1 MENPLGAPMQQYSTE
16 PSFRISEIDDKL
28 NLLKNRIL
36 LVGQSMVEEREK
48 NFSQIQ
54 EIKKDLII
62 IKEENTRIRELLQ
75 RITEQLG
82 STARKEELAIIQ
94 RQLDLF
100 RNT

>member
-1 MENPLGAPMQQYSTE
+1 MENSSGVPVQQYSAE

-36 LVGQSMVEEREK
+36 LIGQSMVEEREK

-75 RITEQLG
+75 RVSEQLTN
-82 STARKEELAIIQ
+82 TARKEELAIIQ

>member
-1 MENPLGAPMQQYSTE
+1 MENSSGSPVQQYSAE

-36 LVGQSMVEEREK
+36 LIGQSMVEEREK

-75 RITEQLG
+75 RVSEQLTN
-82 STARKEELAIIQ
+82 TARKEELAIIQ